1 MDLKTGAMSL
11 KSSED
16 IASAFQMKNWIWA
29 SANQPVF
36 MTLYPSKTYSDPA
49 GGYWVDGG
57 VRETV
62 PLMAAVNYVKDRPHN
77 DTIDVI
83 INQARDV
90 ILPAEK
96 PIKNAFGVLKRTID
110 LWKGEVVINDVLLA
124 LSRPEGKCG
133 PDSIVIN
140 LHYLP
145 KRFFIKH
152 FNDLVFNPE
161 DMLEMWDAGYRREE
175 DPAGGKF
182 IYQHSEIK
190 ICKEKVREYFTELT
204 KYIEEKKKWL
214 QSVK

>member
-1 MDLKTGAMSL
+1 MISGRQFHLIKISIVPEFILTWFQTVDDTHRISEFPDIFFQFFIWSLVSAGAVNITLEIAGPTGA
-11 KSSED
+11 
-16 IASAFQMKNWIWA
+16 
-29 SANQPVF
+29 
-36 MTLYPSKTYSDPA
+36 
-49 GGYWVDGG
+49 GGPN
-57 VRETV
+57 T
-62 PLMAAVNYVKDRPHN
+62 
-77 DTIDVI
+77 
-83 INQARDV
+83 

-190 ICKEKVREYFTELT
+190 ICKEKLREYFTELT